1 MYDVGLS
8 ALVLKICSDYSQSL
22 GLNFPPNVQQEINAI
37 AQWVD
42 THTVK
47 DISFTQD
54 GNVVTVTATT
64 QNNSSQSWVFTL
76 PDISVDK
83 LYTMI
88 KGSGGVNVDYSEDRN
103 TLVISLDKSQEVQSV
118 KLTFP
123 KGATS
128 GTITQDQLTI
138 LQLNKSNYIEMVNDN
153 ELYYLNDNGHTDGYL
168 TYSHVGI
175 ENGKATIKTLTITLS
190 AKSFV
195 IVTTVIPTESGGK
208 LYKHYTT
215 LAKSVGAATVFAYLY
230 SISSTS
236 SSYSISNINEIANKF
251 ISGFHKDPSMFYP
264 ITRVIPNEQTLI
276 VYYIGSSGNE
286 LQVTFENIHTDNII
300 EL

>member
-88 KGSGGVNVDYSEDRN
+88 KGSNGINVDYSEDRN
-103 TLVISLDKSQEVQSV
+103 SLVISLDKKYYLHNITCSGPSGSTLYDIQIKAITDSKTPYTYDTYNSLSVYKQAICVQFGFTDS
-118 KLTFP
+118 
-123 KGATS
+123 S
-128 GTITQDQLTI
+128 
-138 LQLNKSNYIEMVNDN
+138 SNYH
-153 ELYYLNDNGHTDGYL
+153 YYPTGSLKSAGGI
-168 TYSHVGI
+168 TYYEG
-175 ENGKATIKTLTITLS
+175 
-190 AKSFV
+190 
-195 IVTTVIPTESGGK
+195 
-208 LYKHYTT
+208 TT
-215 LAKSVGAATVFAYLY
+215 LKNFSMY
-230 SISSTS
+230 SISHRFVDTV
-236 SSYSISNINEIANKF
+236 
-251 ISGFHKDPSMFYP
+251 
-264 ITRVIPNEQTLI
+264 T
-276 VYYIGSSGNE
+276 E
-286 LQVTFENIHTDNII
+286 L
-300 EL
+300 

>member
-47 DISFTQD
+47 DIALTQD

-88 KGSGGVNVDYSEDRN
+88 KGSNGVNVDYSEDRN
-103 TLVISLDKSQEVQSV
+103 SLVVSLDK
-118 KLTFP
+118 K
-123 KGATS
+123 
-128 GTITQDQLTI
+128 
-138 LQLNKSNYIEMVNDN
+138 
-153 ELYYLNDNGHTDGYL
+153 YYLHNITCSGPYGSTAYDVQIKAITDSITPY
-168 TYSHVGI
+168 TYDTYNSLNIYKQAICTQFGFTDSSFNYHYYPTGSLKSAGGI
-175 ENGKATIKTLTITLS
+175 TYYED
-190 AKSFV
+190 
-195 IVTTVIPTESGGK
+195 
-208 LYKHYTT
+208 TT
-215 LAKSVGAATVFAYLY
+215 LKNFSM
-230 SISSTS
+230 
-236 SSYSISNINEIANKF
+236 YSISNRF
-251 ISGFHKDPSMFYP
+251 VD
-264 ITRVIPNEQTLI
+264 TVT
-276 VYYIGSSGNE
+276 E
-286 LQVTFENIHTDNII
+286 L
-300 EL
+300 